1 VATTQAQPQVVVRQR
16 GIVTP
21 EAVLLEFE
29 TASVGSRVLAQVIDM
44 GVRVLGLY
52 LVGVVVATGSGTI
65 EDSGVIILFV
75 IAVFLLIF
83 GYPAILESLW
93 NGQTVGKRAIG
104 LRVVTVE
111 GAPVRFRHSAIRSL
125 LGVVDFFVPPVGVAA
140 TVSVLVTRRNQ
151 RLGDVFAGTIVLRER
166 TGAAFPI
173 PVSFPPLPGY
183 EAYTRTL
190 DVGAVTPEQ
199 YALIRSFL
207 IRVNTLRPEARA
219 RLALGLAAPVAAAM
233 GHTAPAGVGPEA
245 FLVSVAAAYQLRLGG
260 PPVPLPPWIS
270 QWGMPGYS

>member
-1 VATTQAQPQVVVRQR
+1 VATTHAQPQVVARPR

-29 TASVGSRVLAQVIDM
+29 TASVGSRVLAQLVDM

-52 LVGVVVATGSGTI
+52 LVAVVVAAGSGTI

-75 IAVFLLIF
+75 IALFLLLF
-83 GYPAILESLW
+83 GYPAILEALW

-111 GAPVRFRHSAIRSL
+111 GAPVRFRHTAIRSL
-125 LGVVDFFVPPVGVAA
+125 LGVVDFFAPPIGVAA

-207 IRVNTLRPEARA
+207 IRVNTLLPEARA
-219 RLALGLAAPVAAAM
+219 RLALGLAQPVAAAM
-233 GHTAPAGVGPEA
+233 GHTAPAGVSPEA

-270 QWGMPGYS
+270 RWGMPGYS

>member
-1 VATTQAQPQVVVRQR
+1 VATTQAQPQVVARQR

-52 LVGVVVATGSGTI
+52 VVGVVVATGSGTI

-75 IAVFLLIF
+75 IALFLLLF
-83 GYPAILESLW
+83 GYPAILEALW

-125 LGVVDFFVPPVGVAA
+125 LGVVDFFAPPVGVAA
-140 TVSVLVTRRNQ
+140 TVSVLLTRRNQ

-219 RLALGLAAPVAAAM
+219 RLALGLATPVAAAM

>member
-1 VATTQAQPQVVVRQR
+1 MATTQAQPHVVAAQR

-44 GVRVLGLY
+44 GVRMLGLY
-52 LVGVVVATGSGTI
+52 VVAAAVGIASGTVD
-65 EDSGVIILFV
+65 DSGVVIVFV
-75 IAVFLLIF
+75 ISIFLLMF
-83 GYPAILESLW
+83 GYPAILETVW

-111 GAPVRFRHSAIRSL
+111 GAPVRFRHAAIRSL
-125 LGVVDFFVPPVGVAA
+125 LAVVDFFFPPVGVAA
-140 TVSVLVTRRNQ
+140 TVSVLLTRRNQ

-207 IRVNTLRPEARA
+207 IRVNTLLPDARA
-219 RLALGLAAPVAAAM
+219 RLALGLANPVATAM
-233 GHTAPAGVGPEA
+233 GHTPPAGVTPEA

>member
-1 VATTQAQPQVVVRQR
+1 MATTQAQPQVVARQR

-29 TASVGSRVLAQVIDM
+29 TASVGSRVLAQFIDM
-44 GVRVLGLY
+44 GVRVVGLY
-52 LVGVVVATGSGTI
+52 LVAVVVATGSGTI

-75 IAVFLLIF
+75 IALFLLLF
-83 GYPAILESLW
+83 GYPAILEAQW
-93 NGQTVGKRAIG
+93 NGQTIGKRAIG

-125 LGVVDFFVPPVGVAA
+125 LGVVDFFVPPIGVAA

-207 IRVNTLRPEARA
+207 IRVNTLLPEARA
-219 RLALGLAAPVAAAM
+219 RLALGLAQPVAAAM
-233 GHTAPAGVGPEA
+233 GHTAPAGVSPEA

-270 QWGMPGYS
+270 QWGTPGYS